1 MDVALKV
8 AECVAKTYR
17 EDMNSAEVLEGM
29 WLAMQMVG
37 GPKNAA
43 AVVSPLSSIEPICSH
58 RLFSF

>member
-1 MDVALKV
+1 MHMDVALKV

-43 AVVSPLSSIEPICSH
+43 AVERNDAQKKRSAI
-58 RLFSF
+58 

>member
-1 MDVALKV
+1 MDVASKV
-8 AECVAKTYR
+8 AEFVAKTYR

-43 AVVSPLSSIEPICSH
+43 AGWRIMYGRNSKPNPPWH
-58 RLFSF
+58 